1 MRNPTVEKLQAF
13 EEDIRQCYLAARIR
27 APIHLRSG
35 LETELIKI
43 FEEVEEHDPVFAY
56 WASHLHCLLKG
67 VPPERVKEEI
77 LKGNSISLCF
87 PEHGV
92 YCSGIAG
99 SLAGVAVGKAL
110 ALKRRGVA
118 PFQGGERPS
127 GVPHVWLFTGDMA
140 AECGGFHEAV
150 KYAHNFELPITFVV
164 EDNGVSVLTDTRATW
179 GSQEAWFVGTPY
191 ASRIRHFRYEN
202 GFPHSGVSVRVAF

>member
-1 MRNPTVEKLQAF
+1 MKTLSVKELVEF
-13 EEDIRQCYLAARIR
+13 EEDIKQCYLQARIR

-35 LETELIKI
+35 MEQQLIEV
-43 FEEVEEHDPVFAY
+43 FEQVEPDDTVFAY

-67 VPPERVKEEI
+67 VPPQTVKGEI

-87 PEHGV
+87 PEYNV

-110 ALKRRGVA
+110 ALKRRGVPA
-118 PFQGGERPS
+118 FRGGPRPKDA
-127 GVPHVWLFTGDMA
+127 PHVWLFTGDMT

-150 KYAHNFELPITFVV
+150 KYAHNFELPISFVV

-179 GSQEAWFVGTPY
+179 GSPKPWFEGTPY
-191 ASRIRHFRYEN
+191 ESRILHFRYEN
-202 GFPHSGVSVRVAF
+202 GFPHSGVNVRVAF